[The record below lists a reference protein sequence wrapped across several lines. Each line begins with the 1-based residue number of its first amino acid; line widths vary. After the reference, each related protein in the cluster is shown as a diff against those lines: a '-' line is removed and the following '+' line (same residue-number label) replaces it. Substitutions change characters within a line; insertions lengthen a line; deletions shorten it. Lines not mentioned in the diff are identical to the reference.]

1 MTYVLTHS
9 IVVSLSI
16 HHISI
21 IVMDV
26 LLSSLPKTFKIGTLK
41 VPILN
46 VGVIIL
52 IEETFVAV
60 ILDLSLS
67 SWC

>member
-9 IVVSLSI
+9 IVVSLST

-26 LLSSLPKTFKIGTLK
+26 LLSSLPKTFKIRTLQ

-52 IEETFVAV
+52 IEETFVEV
-60 ILDLSLS
+60 ILDLFLS
-67 SWC
+67 S

>member
-1 MTYVLTHS
+1 
-9 IVVSLSI
+9 
-16 HHISI
+16 
-21 IVMDV
+21 MDV

-52 IEETFVAV
+52 IEETFVEV
-60 ILDLSLS
+60 ILDLFLS
-67 SWC
+67 S

>member
-1 MTYVLTHS
+1 M
-9 IVVSLSI
+9 VSLSI
-16 HHISI
+16 HHISN

-60 ILDLSLS
+60 ILDLFLS
-67 SWC
+67 S

>member
-16 HHISI
+16 HQISI

-52 IEETFVAV
+52 IEETFVEV
-60 ILDLSLS
+60 ILDLFLS
-67 SWC
+67 S

>member
-1 MTYVLTHS
+1 M
-9 IVVSLSI
+9 VSLSI
-16 HHISI
+16 HHISN

-26 LLSSLPKTFKIGTLK
+26 LLSSLPKMFKIGTLK

-52 IEETFVAV
+52 IEETFVEV
-60 ILDLSLS
+60 ILDLFLS
-67 SWC
+67 S